1 LNDWTFT
8 VDNGTITI
16 SNPDKSISRSFPHNN
31 VIYNETMIF
40 DKETNAAKV
49 LNQTQKTNNSIRY
62 PYVIDVDKYLPIMRI
77 YDQQKTLLNSYSVL
91 DPQIHQLLETIACPE
106 FSYSYQDKC
115 LPVCPL
121 NFYHYKNGTR
131 GRCTLSPFPGAV

>member
-1 LNDWTFT
+1 MSATRNVTKKNLNDWTFT

-77 YDQQKTLLNSYSVL
+77 YDQQKTLLN
-91 DPQIHQLLETIACPE
+91 
-106 FSYSYQDKC
+106 
-115 LPVCPL
+115 
-121 NFYHYKNGTR
+121 
-131 GRCTLSPFPGAV
+131 